1 MALGFGPFG
10 FGLGLVAIIADA
22 LKVGGVVC
30 SAFSLWL
37 DVIDGCGLGDLAFG
51 FARLTQ
57 MLVAFEY
64 GLAGFNPSGPIA
76 ALMPACRGPCH
87 EWVIQCETPEGIP
100 IRRNFG
106 LCG

>member
-1 MALGFGPFG
+1 MALGFGPFS
-10 FGLGLVAIIADA
+10 FGLGLVAIIANA
-22 LKVGGVVC
+22 LEVGVVVC

-37 DVIDGCGLGDLAFG
+37 DVIDGCSLGDLAFG
-51 FARLTQ
+51 FARLAQ

-64 GLAGFNPSGPIA
+64 GLAGSHPCRSIA

-87 EWVIQCETPEGIP
+87 EEVIQCETPDGIP